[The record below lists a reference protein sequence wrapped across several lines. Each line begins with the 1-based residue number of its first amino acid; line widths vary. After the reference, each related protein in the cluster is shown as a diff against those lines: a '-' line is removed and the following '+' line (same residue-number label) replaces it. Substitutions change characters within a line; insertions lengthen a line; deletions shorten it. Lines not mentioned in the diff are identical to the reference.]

1 MQPQTQTQR
10 PRQDASTNG
19 AEAAK
24 APVKVIREGAIAAS
38 IWERQGVNGTFY
50 EYTLSR
56 SWKSQDGAKS
66 GYSTN
71 FTARNAEQLVKVI
84 EQATQYIHDRQPA
97 STEPVA
103 ASAATDIP
111 Y

>member
-10 PRQDASTNG
+10 PRQDAATNG
-19 AEAAK
+19 TEATK
-24 APVKVIREGAIAAS
+24 APMKVIREGAIAAS

-84 EQATQYIHDRQPA
+84 EQATQYIRDRQPA
-97 STEPVA
+97 DPVA
-103 ASAATDIP
+103 ASTNADIP